1 VSGIVGIFHRDGTP
15 ADVDRLRSMTDFL
28 AYRGPDGQ
36 GLWADREIGLGHTL
50 LNTSV
55 NTCGEPACQ
64 NGPIHMKS
72 LWITADV
79 HLDSKAELI
88 RTLQSTG
95 RRIEGNACDASLI
108 LNAYGAWGPECVE
121 HLSGD
126 FCFAVWDSVAKT
138 LFCARDH
145 FGIKPFY
152 YAETGNAFIFSNTL
166 NCLRQH
172 AGVGSHLNQEAI
184 GDFLVFGSNQNEV
197 TTTFKD
203 ILRLPPAHSL
213 LVSRDGMQTRRYW
226 YPPTQGRIRYTR
238 SEDYVHNFMELLQSA
253 VVDRLP
259 PDRAGIFLSGGLD
272 SGAIAAVAGAYSQS
286 RGGFPSLRSYTVGYD
301 SLISDQEGF
310 YARQSAEH
318 LGIPNEYLPLDNIE
332 LFEKWDDA
340 EYRYPEPSGDPFYA
354 RKIELFRRI
363 ASHCR
368 VVLSGE
374 GADNLMY
381 FQMWPY
387 IKDLRRHGE
396 WSQLILET
404 AWFLWIRPLPWL
416 GVARRVQ
423 WLFGREGE
431 GSRMPPWI
439 DPEFIKRTRLA
450 ERWKERNGFL
460 VGGDRHMTRPK
471 AHASM
476 LSPQW
481 SGLFES
487 DDPGVTRYPLE
498 VRYPFLDLRIVGYLL
513 AIPVFPW
520 IYKKRLV
527 RDAMLNKLPEGL
539 RQRPKTPLAG
549 DPISTKIRERG
560 TDSITNLPLS
570 THTAEFVNLT
580 RLANSYGRMG
590 GEEIRAYCLD
600 KWLRGIS

>member
-1 VSGIVGIFHRDGTP
+1 MSGIVGVFHRDGTP
-15 ADVDRLRSMTDFL
+15 VDVDCLRSMTDFL

-36 GLWADREIGLGHTL
+36 GLLADREIGLGQSL
-50 LNTSV
+50 LNTSL
-55 NTCGEPACQ
+55 NRFGGSAHQKE
-64 NGPIHMKS
+64 PIHMKS
-72 LWITADV
+72 LWITADA
-79 HLDSKAELI
+79 HFDSKAELI

-95 RRIEGNACDASLI
+95 RRIDGNTCDASLI
-108 LNAYGAWGPECVE
+108 LHAYEAWGPKCVE

-126 FCFAVWDSVAKT
+126 FSFAVWDSVAKT

-152 YAETGNAFIFSNTL
+152 YAEAGKAFIFSNTL

-172 AGVGSHLNQEAI
+172 AGIRSHLNQEAI
-184 GDFLVFGSNQNEV
+184 GDFLVFGSNQNEG

-203 ILRLPPAHSL
+203 IQRLPPAHSL
-213 LVSRDGMQTRRYW
+213 LVSHESMQMRRYW

-238 SEDYVHNFMELLQSA
+238 SEDYVYNFMELLQSA

-272 SGAIAAVAGAYSQS
+272 SGAIATVAGAYSKS

-301 SLISDQEGF
+301 SLISDKEGF
-310 YARQSAEH
+310 YARQAAEH

-340 EYRYPEPSGDPFYA
+340 EYRYPEPCGDPFYA

-363 ASHCR
+363 GSHCR

-387 IKDLRRHGE
+387 IKDLSRRRQ

-431 GSRMPPWI
+431 GSRIPPWI
-439 DPEFIKRTRLA
+439 NPEFVKRTRLA
-450 ERWKERNGFL
+450 ERWKERNEFL
-460 VGGDRHMTRPK
+460 VGGDRHVTRPK

-539 RQRPKTPLAG
+539 RQRPKTPLSG
-549 DPISTKIRERG
+549 DPIKTKIRENG

-570 THTAEFVNLT
+570 PHAAEFVNPA